1 MQQSYIAHVMT
12 IYTLIINK
20 LLLNQLDTKSVNY
33 NVVFSM
39 LNMIC
44 GITARNGCVF
54 SSHLIVRY
62 HILFFCDWRH
72 IFYSWCIFGGCLTF
86 CTPIL
91 KRHHNLKPALE
102 DLFKPV
108 KAPSWFKFTHKQPQP
123 YNDSRINPLPFLYLL
138 FL

>member
-1 MQQSYIAHVMT
+1 MAHVMIT
-12 IYTLIINK
+12 YTRIINK

-102 DLFKPV
+102 DWFKPF
-108 KAPSWFKFTHKQPQP
+108 KAPRLVDSVFHTNNPQP